1 VAQHHALHD
10 GPKPSKSEDKLAEIL
25 RLYGEQHE
33 QKYLAELAAKV
44 AELGQEVINLDA
56 DRKDGDPYGVET
68 LRERAR
74 VTKEAL
80 AEGGNVLY
88 QPTFFREDDNGIAW
102 VGRADF
108 VVPVDSLGFEPEDT
122 KLARITKVNA
132 VLLLCSYAEYLGKI
146 LDKDPE
152 YIHVVTGS
160 VEEGKV
166 SGRHDEVS
174 AYYRRNKT
182 DLEHAALEGRP
193 ARGSSL
199 GLLGKY

>member
-1 VAQHHALHD
+1 M
-10 GPKPSKSEDKLAEIL
+10 
-25 RLYGEQHE
+25 
-33 QKYLAELAAKV
+33 
-44 AELGQEVINLDA
+44 INLDA

-74 VTKEAL
+74 VTKDAL
-80 AEGGNVLY
+80 ARGGNVLY

-122 KLARITKVNA
+122 KLARIAKVNA
-132 VLLLCSYAEYLGKI
+132 VLQLCSYAEHLGKI

-166 SGRHDEVS
+166 SVRLDEVS
-174 AYYRRNKT
+174 AYYRRIKE
-182 DLEHAALEGRP
+182 DLELAVLEGFTGPSEPIPVDFCTICRWN
-193 ARGSSL
+193 
-199 GLLGKY
+199 KD